1 MYCKYTGLTKYAN
14 VSAYTPIPSYTD
26 LVSSGAYADLV
37 NPLSFFDIRGFT
49 NDQYSHLFVKKK
61 KKKYNLNCP
70 DNFIY
75 KK

>member
-61 KKKYNLNCP
+61 KKNRKKTPRKLNRK
-70 DNFIY
+70 D
-75 KK
+75 